1 MKSRNCLLVLVTVTA
16 LTFGISG
23 RAAAQPRAEI
33 GGSLANLIVD
43 LEDED
48 DTVVFG
54 VPSASF
60 GLFNPGVYAS
70 FFLGPNAAIEPQLG
84 LVWVSS
90 GGDSMHVV
98 TAAAQFDYFFNGLER
113 RSVYAFAAGGVTD
126 VSESSTTPKSVSAG
140 MGIRTPVG
148 DRLTFRFDGRYMHFT
163 EGGGNALSFSVSIGG
178 VFGR

>member
-1 MKSRNCLLVLVTVTA
+1 MTSRNCVLILATVAA
-16 LTFGISG
+16 LTFGVST

-43 LEDED
+43 LEDQD

-70 FFLGPNAAIEPQLG
+70 FFIGPNAAVEPQLG

-90 GGDSMHVV
+90 GGESMHVV

-113 RSVYAFAAGGVTD
+113 RSLYAFAGGGITD
-126 VSESSTTPKSVSAG
+126 VSDSSTTPKSVSAG
-140 MGIRTPVG
+140 LGIRT
-148 DRLTFRFDGRYMHFT
+148 
-163 EGGGNALSFSVSIGG
+163 LSAIG
-178 VFGR
+178 